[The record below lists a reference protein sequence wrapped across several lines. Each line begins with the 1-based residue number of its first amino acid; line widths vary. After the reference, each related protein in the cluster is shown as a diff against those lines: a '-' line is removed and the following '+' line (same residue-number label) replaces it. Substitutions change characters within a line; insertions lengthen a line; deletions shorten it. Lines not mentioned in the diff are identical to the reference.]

1 MRRFVVFTLMLVML
15 MLCGCGTS
23 DTAYSDTAYKE
34 ETSRRMS
41 IVRIPNLSG
50 AGFYVIRDNETGV
63 CYLRGPQGG
72 ICVIVNADGTP
83 YIDKDW
89 SK

>member
-1 MRRFVVFTLMLVML
+1 MRRFVMFTLMLIML

-23 DTAYSDTAYKE
+23 DTAYKE
-34 ETSRRMS
+34 ETDKRLSMVHIS
-41 IVRIPNLSG
+41 NAGIVGL
-50 AGFYVIRDNETGV
+50 YVFRDNETGV
-63 CYLRGPQGG
+63 CYLRGPAGG
-72 ICVIVNADGTP
+72 VCVMANADGTP